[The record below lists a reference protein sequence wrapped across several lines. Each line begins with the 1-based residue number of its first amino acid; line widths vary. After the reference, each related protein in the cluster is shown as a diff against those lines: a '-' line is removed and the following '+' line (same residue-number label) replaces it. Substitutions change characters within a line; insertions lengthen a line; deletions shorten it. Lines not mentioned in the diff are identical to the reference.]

1 MRAMPARSAAFLVEG
16 RRGCG
21 LDGCWPQSATVLEL
35 DGWTAFIGLQVLPGC
50 GKRVKDPVGHPNH
63 IAARQMVASRA
74 DTKSESVEEELVK
87 DDRAQLAPFGH
98 ISMVA

>member
-1 MRAMPARSAAFLVEG
+1 MDG

-21 LDGCWPQSATVLEL
+21 LDGCWTQSAGVLEL
-35 DGWTAFIGLQVLPGC
+35 GGWIAFICLQVLPGC

-63 IAARQMVASRA
+63 VAARQMVASRA

-87 DDRAQLAPFGH
+87 DDHAQRAPFGH